1 MHCRCSYKV
10 SQMRSAADGKCRN
23 GSSATARTALNGQ
36 ADGLESVEL
45 LALTPHAELPVP
57 AQERLKI
64 REGQANALIRLVLRP
79 LTRTMT
85 DLQANQIRDDVYLA
99 LHEGPVK
106 ELIEG

>member
-1 MHCRCSYKV
+1 M
-10 SQMRSAADGKCRN
+10 
-23 GSSATARTALNGQ
+23 NGQ
-36 ADGLESVEL
+36 ADGLESVAL

-79 LTRTMT
+79 LPRTMT

-106 ELIEG
+106 EIIDG

>member
-1 MHCRCSYKV
+1 
-10 SQMRSAADGKCRN
+10 
-23 GSSATARTALNGQ
+23 L
-36 ADGLESVEL
+36 
-45 LALTPHAELPVP
+45 ELPVP

-106 ELIEG
+106 ELIDG